1 MLNDFKLHLYYFKC
15 RNKTKENA
23 KIAIKNHL
31 YIDGWTLL
39 DSLKEVLNNG
49 KENNYYVNIAYR
61 DNKAVAV
68 IYATSTHIQIFV
80 KREYRRR
87 GIGKQLIN
95 RLVKYTGKKD
105 FKVYKGIHEST
116 FFWNSFKKIKL
127 NIII

>member
-1 MLNDFKLHLYYFKC
+1 MLNDFKLNLYYFKC
-15 RNKTKENA
+15 RNKTTENA

-31 YIDGWTLL
+31 YISGWTLL
-39 DSLKEVLNNG
+39 DSLKEVVNNKKG
-49 KENNYYVNIAYR
+49 NSYYVNIAYR
-61 DNKAVAV
+61 DNKPIAV

-80 KREYRRR
+80 KKEYRRR

-95 RLVKYTGKKD
+95 RLIKYTGKKD

-116 FFWNSFKKIKL
+116 LFWNSFKKIKL